1 MKSNTLQKEGKSG
14 HHVKRYMLRHA
25 SVRGAL
31 GAGRDGRCNVKM
43 GKDNYAHDPTI
54 ES

>member
-14 HHVKRYMLRHA
+14 HHVRRYMSRRA
-25 SVRGAL
+25 SVR
-31 GAGRDGRCNVKM
+31 GAGRDGRCNENM
-43 GKDNYAHDPTI
+43 GKDNHAHDPTI

>member
-14 HHVKRYMLRHA
+14 HHVRG
-25 SVRGAL
+25 VR
-31 GAGRDGRCNVKM
+31 GAGRDGRCNENM
-43 GKDNYAHDPTI
+43 GKDNHAHDPTI